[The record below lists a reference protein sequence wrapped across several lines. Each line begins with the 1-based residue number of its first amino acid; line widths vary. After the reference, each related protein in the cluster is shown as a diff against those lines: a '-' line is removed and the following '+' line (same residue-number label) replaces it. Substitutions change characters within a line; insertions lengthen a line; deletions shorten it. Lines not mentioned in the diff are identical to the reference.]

1 MRIAISGTIGS
12 GKSTVS
18 AYLRDKG
25 YVVFDCDKTNS
36 KLLEPGQKGYD
47 ALVKAFSLNILN
59 EEGIIDRKKLASIV
73 FSDDCALNTLNSIM
87 HPLIKE
93 EMLKE
98 MIRNDL
104 FIAEVPLLFET
115 DFYQLFDYKLLI
127 VADYEIAL
135 ERLLKRGLSRDDAIS
150 RIRHQ
155 MSVKEKISMSDYII
169 ENNHGLDELYR
180 RIDEWMVIMNDR

>member
-1 MRIAISGTIGS
+1 
-12 GKSTVS
+12 
-18 AYLRDKG
+18 
-25 YVVFDCDKTNS
+25 
-36 KLLEPGQKGYD
+36 
-47 ALVKAFSLNILN
+47 
-59 EEGIIDRKKLASIV
+59 
-73 FSDDCALNTLNSIM
+73 M

-98 MIRNDL
+98 MVRDDI

-135 ERLLKRGLSRDDAIS
+135 ERLLKRGLSKDDAIS

-155 MSVKEKISMSDYII
+155 MSVEDKISMSDYII

-180 RIDEWMVIMNDR
+180 RIDDWMVIMNDR

>member
-12 GKSTVS
+12 GKSTVL
-18 AYLRDKG
+18 AYLRSKG
-25 YVVFDCDKTNS
+25 YVVFDCDKTNG
-36 KLLEPGQKGYD
+36 KLLEPGQKGYN
-47 ALVKAFSLNILN
+47 ALVEVFSDRILN
-59 EEGIIDRKKLASIV
+59 REGIIDRKKLASIV
-73 FSDDCALNTLNSIM
+73 FSDNCALNTLNSIM

-98 MIRNDL
+98 MVRDDI

-135 ERLLKRGLSRDDAIS
+135 ERLLKRGLSKDDAIS

-155 MSVKEKISMSDYII
+155 MSVEDKISMSDYII

-180 RIDEWMVIMNDR
+180 RIDDWMVIMNDR

>member
-1 MRIAISGTIGS
+1 MRVAISGTIGS

-47 ALVKAFSLNILN
+47 ALVKAFSLKILN

>member
-1 MRIAISGTIGS
+1 MRVAISGTIGS

-47 ALVKAFSLNILN
+47 ALVKAFSLKILN

-180 RIDEWMVIMNDR
+180 RIDDWMVIMNDR